1 MNPEELDLISIH
13 EAPILSTMKR
23 IYSAVPVHHLAA
35 IHGKIVGALA
45 VADQMICRNEVET
58 NEGSVNLV
66 NFPTQRNALKFQE
79 MARLLTQMGI
89 KINKICFDHTTAEDM
104 MDLARADLNITGYRM
119 PWAELMKDEMNVGY
133 CKITG

>member
-79 MARLLTQMGI
+79 MARLLI
-89 KINKICFDHTTAEDM
+89 K
-104 MDLARADLNITGYRM
+104 G
-119 PWAELMKDEMNVGY
+119 EMNVDY
-133 CKITG
+133 CKITGWDRYNKKKDPEFVTPTALIRVALDMVGVS